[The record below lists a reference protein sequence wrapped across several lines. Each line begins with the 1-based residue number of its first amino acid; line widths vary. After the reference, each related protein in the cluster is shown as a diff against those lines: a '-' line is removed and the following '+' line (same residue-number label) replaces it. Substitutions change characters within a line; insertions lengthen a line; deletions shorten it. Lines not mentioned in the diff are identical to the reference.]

1 MPPDIFLVTA
11 DSLRAD
17 HCGWLGDTTLTPTL
31 DELADSSVEYTT
43 AIAPGPRTPA
53 SVPVSH
59 TGKHYGKSSKPIT
72 EMDERIRRIT
82 NHIVQSEPLSQQL
95 REAGYTTV
103 GITANP
109 WTSTKT
115 NFDKGF
121 DEFYEVGRNGGKIHD
136 AFKGTPFSTPARLF
150 DMWYYND
157 RWFTHWRTFYDTIEE
172 VIDSHDEPLF
182 LWTFLLDCHN
192 PYLVPRASRE
202 ESSTLGMYSSVY
214 RANDVLSQ
222 SDGLSRLNDSLSEQ
236 TRDKL
241 QAAYRD
247 AVRSTDAFIE
257 RFVSDIPDDSVLLFH
272 ADHGEAFGE
281 HGTMGHQSV
290 LYEENIHVPLLVHGT
305 DSDQTVDRPVSLS
318 QIPSIIQSAALD
330 ESFDPLEPTT
340 DHAVSKTLDDSA
352 IAIRTAR
359 WKYIDGE
366 TDELLFDLSVDPGEQ
381 TDVSAENP
389 TVLVRFRE
397 RVRQFYDS
405 YGSADPSIDVAET
418 DQLKEHLQS
427 LGYK

>member
-1 MPPDIFLVTA
+1 
-11 DSLRAD
+11 
-17 HCGWLGDTTLTPTL
+17 
-31 DELADSSVEYTT
+31 
-43 AIAPGPRTPA
+43 
-53 SVPVSH
+53 
-59 TGKHYGKSSKPIT
+59 
-72 EMDERIRRIT
+72 MDERICRIT
-82 NHIVQSEPLSQQL
+82 NHITQSEPLNQQL

-109 WTSTKT
+109 WTATHT

-121 DEFYEVGRNGGKIHD
+121 DEFYEVGRSRGEFHD
-136 AFKGTPFSTPARLF
+136 AFKGTSLSTPARLF
-150 DMWYYND
+150 DMWYNND
-157 RWFTHWRTFYDTIEE
+157 RGFTHWRTFYDTIEE

-192 PYLVPRASRE
+192 LCLAPRASRE

-214 RANDVLSQ
+214 RANNVLSQ
-222 SDGLSRLNDSLSEQ
+222 SDGLFRLNDSLSEH
-236 TRDKL
+236 TRDEL

-247 AVRSTDAFIE
+247 AVRSIDAFIE

-290 LYEENIHVPLLVHGT
+290 LHEENIHVPLLVHGT

-318 QIPSIIQSAALD
+318 QIPSIIQSAALED
-330 ESFDPLEPTT
+330 SFDPLAPTS
-340 DHAVSKTLDDSA
+340 DHAVSKSLDDGA
-352 IAIRTAR
+352 IAVRTAR

-366 TDELLFDLSVDPGEQ
+366 TDEQLFNLPVDPDEQ

-389 TVLVRFRE
+389 TVLVKFRE

-405 YGSADPSIDVAET
+405 YDSADPSFDVTET
-418 DQLKEHLQS
+418 EQLKEHLQS